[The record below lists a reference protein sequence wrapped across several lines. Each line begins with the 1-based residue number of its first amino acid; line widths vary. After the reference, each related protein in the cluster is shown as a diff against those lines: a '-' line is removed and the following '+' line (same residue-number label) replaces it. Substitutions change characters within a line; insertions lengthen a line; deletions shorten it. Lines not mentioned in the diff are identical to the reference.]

1 MDCLGILESGN
12 YAYKVC
18 SILERKGYVFEVV
31 SIPCHIARSG
41 CGHCLKF
48 PEEYTDI
55 VVKEAALNRTPV
67 LEIYMIKPGFN
78 KNKYMKKEF

>member
-31 SIPCHIARSG
+31 SIPCQISKSG

-48 PEEYTDI
+48 PEEYTD
-55 VVKEAALNRTPV
+55 VVVREAALNRTPIM
-67 LEIYMIKPGFN
+67 EIYVIKPGYN
-78 KNKYMKKEF
+78 KNKYIKKEF